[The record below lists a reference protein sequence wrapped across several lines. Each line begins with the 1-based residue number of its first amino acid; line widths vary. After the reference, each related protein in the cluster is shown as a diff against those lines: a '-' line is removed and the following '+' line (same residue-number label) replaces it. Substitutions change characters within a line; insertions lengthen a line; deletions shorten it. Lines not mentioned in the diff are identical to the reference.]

1 MKLSERRRKKAG
13 GRRETGETCPERT
26 HISRGF
32 RKAGKEKRAWT
43 DREFGMTKK
52 GTQKEKPAETAGE
65 PGPSGGRSETAGK
78 WWRLNPVIRQAGKQ
92 QKDSRKT
99 AIRHSRRQPKESTK
113 KAGETG
119 CETGRAEERHAEKET
134 CLNSP

>member
-1 MKLSERRRKKAG
+1 MKLSERRRKKLGEG
-13 GRRETGETCPERT
+13 GKREKHVRRER
-26 HISRGF
+26 IF
-32 RKAGKEKRAWT
+32 RAASGRQEKEKRAWK

-78 WWRLNPVIRQAGKQ
+78 WRRLNPVIRQAGKQ

-99 AIRHSRRQPKESTK
+99 AIRHSKRQPKESTK